1 MSRNIDLLNGAV
13 LPTLGRF
20 AAPFMLTAAVQMAY
34 GLTDMMWIGRIDSN
48 AVAAVGIIGFL
59 TWIGDAVAIIAR
71 TGMGVLVAQSFGE
84 GDHRRA
90 VEVMNEGFRV
100 SLFYAVLYVAL
111 TQALLGSFVGF
122 YGLGA
127 EVSGY
132 AMRYGR
138 IVLTGLLAKMVN
150 FTFSQAY
157 QSVGNSGLPFRI
169 NAVGLA
175 ANMILDPALIFGFGG
190 IPAMGIEGAA
200 WATLLSQLAV
210 GAIFIRSFR
219 RHGGLFD
226 HVRFLGRPK
235 LRIWREISA
244 LGAPVAL
251 LNVAHAAVSV
261 VLSRFISTF
270 GALAVA
276 VTSVGTQ
283 IESLS
288 WMSVEGFSGAIT
300 AMVAQNYGA
309 MRLSRVRE
317 AIRKGVGMATG
328 IGLAA
333 MAIMMVFRTPLF
345 HIFLPGDAQ
354 GILFGGVYLLILGV
368 SQPFQ
373 ALEMSVAAGF
383 NGLGETRIPSM
394 ISITLNVARI
404 PLALMLM
411 PRLGVY
417 GLWWSMSLSS
427 ILKGIGSWLA
437 LGPYVR
443 RRLSRLDSIRE

>member
-34 GLTDMMWIGRIDSN
+34 GLTDMMWIGRLDSN

-71 TGMGVLVAQSFGE
+71 TGMGVLVAQSYGE
-84 GDHRRA
+84 GDRRRTIA
-90 VEVMNEGFRV
+90 VMNEGFRI
-100 SLFYAVLYVAL
+100 SLFYAALYVAL
-111 TQALLGSFVGF
+111 TQATLSAFIAFYRLGP
-122 YGLGA
+122 

-132 AMRYGR
+132 ASDYGR
-138 IVLTGLLAKMVN
+138 IVLAGLLAKMVN

-157 QSVGNSGLPFRI
+157 QSLGDSGLPFRI
-169 NAVGLA
+169 NAIGLA
-175 ANMILDPALIFGFGG
+175 ANMVLDPVLIFGFGAVPALG
-190 IPAMGIEGAA
+190 IVGAA
-200 WATLLSQLAV
+200 WATVLAQV
-210 GAIFIRSFR
+210 AVTVIFIRSFGR
-219 RHGGLFD
+219 QGGIFD
-226 HVRFLGRPK
+226 GVRFFRRPD

-251 LNVAHAAVSV
+251 LNAAHASVSV
-261 VLSRFISTF
+261 VLSRFISNF

-283 IESLS
+283 IESIS

-309 MRLSRVRE
+309 SRYGRVRE
-317 AIRKGVGMATG
+317 AVWKGLGLATG

-333 MAIMMVFRTPLF
+333 MAVMMLLRTPLF
-345 HIFLPGDAQ
+345 GIFLPGDVQ
-354 GILFGGVYLLILGV
+354 GIALGGTYLLILGL

-373 ALEMSVAAGF
+373 ALEMGAAANF
-383 NGLGETRIPSM
+383 NGLGETRIPSL

-404 PLALMLM
+404 PIALLLM
-411 PRLGVY
+411 PSIGVY
-417 GLWWSMSLSS
+417 GLWWAMSLSS
-427 ILKGIGSWLA
+427 ILKGVCAWLA

-443 RRLSRLDSIRE
+443 RRAGDLDTAG